1 MAQQGFATVRSTAP
15 VIKRLSII
23 NGYALVSLGLYLIFI
38 IFSILL
44 SYFNFIYFII
54 TFKFCYKD

>member
-15 VIKRLSII
+15 VIKCLSII
-23 NGYALVSLGLYLIFI
+23 NGYALVRLELYLIFI